1 MPEILIGV
9 YAVNRAV
16 IFLIIIS
23 SLGVASATWGQVH
36 ELTLTPR
43 TQVPLPEIPWTAAEQ
58 HWLDSAESLR
68 VGVAGDTL
76 PPLMMNNDDSTFE
89 GIAADYIWLTGRAT
103 DKKMVIRR
111 YQTAGEV
118 EAALVKGDVDI
129 IAIHTPQINR
139 STPLLISRPYLLDEP
154 VMLHKTCTEGSC
166 LHKDRERTIA
176 YVGDEATGKLI
187 SSQFPQASLLHYAYS
202 SEAVAAIEYN
212 MAEQLWINASA
223 AAFYRN
229 QGSEKPGAFRLTN
242 IDTNLNVSFAVAR
255 ENPVLLN
262 VLDKVLTSLPLHS
275 RMRIASNWGLDNR
288 FVIKHNPLV
297 LSREDLSWI
306 SHHPLITVRYPSQ
319 QPPLSFTDD
328 EGMLS
333 GYLPS
338 LMRIIGNRTGLQFVS
353 APRAGS
359 PDVASPVIDAV
370 FLSETMPS
378 QDDQTRSY
386 AISPWVLVGRKAG
399 NGLPLNDMKGM
410 QVVIA
415 GHSSQLNELARRYP
429 SVHFR
434 QVAEPE
440 QALQEVA
447 SHRADAAVVT
457 KMVADYLISNH
468 FGQLSVASTVSLAPA
483 RFVMRINDS
492 HSPLISIINRALTDI
507 SPQAQQHYLAAW
519 INAPV
524 IRNQLIWDAHSRL
537 FIIIALVC
545 ALIAALIVVRNRYL
559 KQDIRNRLR
568 YEKRLEDQLRF
579 TRTLIDE
586 SPVAL
591 YVRDRETRMV
601 QCNNTYLQFF
611 GGDAARVIGR
621 TLEESAILTPESVQ
635 EFQNIYRV
643 TLRSARPGIS
653 RREIH
658 MPDGSRV
665 LVQHW
670 TLPYRDHSGD
680 IQGIIGGFIDVTE
693 QDRLL
698 RDLTQAREAADNA
711 SKSKSLFLAQMSH
724 EIRTPLNALIGLLEI
739 EHKKISSPEQREDN
753 IRVAWE
759 SSQALLSLV
768 GNILDMAKI
777 ESGTH
782 RVCIEPVEL
791 RACIDTVITL
801 FSYPASQKAL
811 DLQFSS
817 QLRHSVAHVDRTM
830 LTQIASN
837 LISNAV
843 KFSENGTVTI
853 TLDER
858 SGDSAD
864 LSHYTLGVRD
874 TGPGMTQEQALGIFE
889 PFMQAH
895 DSAHNALGTGLGL
908 SICKQLTALLGGELS
923 VESEPGKGS
932 LFKFQFP
939 AIHGDQA
946 RTEENDLL
954 STVASGNAR
963 ALIVDD
969 HAPNRLL
976 LSQQL
981 TAAGYQV
988 IAAENATQAVA
999 CWDSA
1004 ALPFDI
1010 VLTDCNMPGMDGF
1023 RLTRLLREKEQ
1034 QQQLTP
1040 RPIFGFTAMAEEDVR
1055 LRGQQAGMTDCLFKP
1070 LNIRK
1075 LYESISQ
1082 HLPSESIV
1090 KPEATTE
1097 DPPEVAQLKKLA
1109 GSGEGDYRRLAQLLV
1124 ETNDEDLAVLYQAL
1138 RNEDEALIASQ
1149 SHRLLGTARIL
1160 HAANLQNICQ
1170 DLKKH
1175 ASSGNN
1181 RQLMALYQRCAS
1193 EITHIR
1199 ALFSQ

>member
-1 MPEILIGV
+1 M
-9 YAVNRAV
+9 
-16 IFLIIIS
+16 S
-23 SLGVASATWGQVH
+23 
-36 ELTLTPR
+36 R
-43 TQVPLPEIPWTAAEQ
+43 TQVPLPEVSWTPAERR
-58 HWLDSAESLR
+58 WLDSAESLR

-76 PPLMMNNDDSTFE
+76 PPLVMNNDDSTFE
-89 GIAADYIWLTGRAT
+89 GIAADYIWLTGRVT

-111 YQTAGEV
+111 YPTAGEV
-118 EAALVKGDVDI
+118 EGALVKGDVDI
-129 IAIHTPQINR
+129 IAVHTPQINR
-139 STPLLISRPYLLDEP
+139 SVPLLVSRPYLLDEP
-154 VMLHKTCTEGSC
+154 VLLHKTCPEGSC
-166 LHKDRERTIA
+166 SQKDREHTIA
-176 YVGDEATGKLI
+176 YVGDEATGKFI
-187 SSQFPQASLLHYAYS
+187 SSQFPQARLLHYGYS

-212 MAEQLWINASA
+212 TGEQLWISASA

-242 IDTNLNVSFAVAR
+242 IATNLNVSFAVAAD
-255 ENPVLLN
+255 NPVLLN
-262 VLDKVLTSLPLHS
+262 VLDKVLASLPLHS
-275 RMRIASNWGLDNR
+275 RMRIASNWGLDSR

-306 SHHPLITVRYPSQ
+306 SHHPLITVRYPSH
-319 QPPLSFTDD
+319 QPPLSFVDE

-338 LMRIIGNRTGLQFVS
+338 LMRIIGDRTGLQFVS
-353 APRAGS
+353 EPRPLP
-359 PDVASPVIDAV
+359 PDAASPVVDAV
-370 FLSETMPS
+370 FLSETMPL
-378 QDDQTRSY
+378 QGDQTRSY
-386 AISPWVLVGRKAG
+386 AISPWVLVALKAG
-399 NGLPLNDMKGM
+399 NRPALSAMKGKQIVM
-410 QVVIA
+410 A
-415 GHSSQLNELARRYP
+415 GQSSQLSELARRYP

-434 QVAEPE
+434 QVTEPE

-457 KMVADYLISNH
+457 KMFADYQISNSYS
-468 FGQLSVASTVSLAPA
+468 GQLSVASTVSLAPA
-483 RFVMRINDS
+483 RFVMRINAS
-492 HSPLISIINRALTDI
+492 HSPLVSIINRALTDI

-524 IRNQLIWDAHSRL
+524 IRNQLIWDAHSRV
-537 FIIIALVC
+537 FIIC
-545 ALIAALIVVRNRYL
+545 ALLCALAAALIVARNRYL
-559 KQDIRNRLR
+559 KRDIRNRLR

-591 YVRDRETRMV
+591 YVRDSQTRMV

-611 GGDAARVIGR
+611 GGDPARVIGR
-621 TLEESAILTPESVQ
+621 TLEESGILTSESVQ
-635 EFQNIYRV
+635 EFQNIYRT

-670 TLPYRDHSGD
+670 TLPFRDHSGD

-693 QDRLL
+693 QERLL
-698 RDLTQAREAADNA
+698 RDLTRAREAADNA

-739 EHKKISSPEQREDN
+739 ENKKISSPEQRAEN

-782 RVCIEPVEL
+782 RVCIEPVDL
-791 RACIDTVITL
+791 SACIETVITL
-801 FSYPASQKAL
+801 FRYPASQKAL
-811 DLQFSS
+811 ELQFSS

-843 KFSENGTVTI
+843 KFSENGTVAI
-853 TLDER
+853 TLEEHCLEE
-858 SGDSAD
+858 AD
-864 LSHYTLGVRD
+864 RSHYILCVRD
-874 TGPGMTQEQALGIFE
+874 SGPGMTQEQALGIFE

-908 SICKQLTALLGGELS
+908 SICKQLSALLGGELS
-923 VESEPGKGS
+923 VESEPGRGS
-932 LFKFQFP
+932 LFKFHFP
-939 AIHGDQA
+939 ARHGKLT
-946 RTEENDLL
+946 RSEENGLP
-954 STVASGNAR
+954 SAIASGTAR

-981 TAAGYQV
+981 TAAGFQV
-988 IAAENATQAVA
+988 TAAENGTQAVA

-1023 RLTRLLREKEQ
+1023 RLTRLLRKKEQ

-1075 LYESISQ
+1075 LYESISV
-1082 HLPSESIV
+1082 HFPSECIR
-1090 KPEATTE
+1090 KPETVAE
-1097 DPPEVAQLKKLA
+1097 IQPEVAQLKKLA
-1109 GSGEGDYRRLAQLLV
+1109 GSDEGDYCRLAQQLV
-1124 ETNDEDLAVLYQAL
+1124 ETNDEDLAVLYQAVC
-1138 RNEDEALIASQ
+1138 NADEALIASQ

-1170 DLKKH
+1170 DLKEQ

-1181 RQLMALYQRCAS
+1181 RQLMTLYQRCVT
-1193 EITHIR
+1193 EITR
-1199 ALFSQ
+1199 LRELFSQ